1 MTATDISEL
10 IKRSVDSSEAEEGL
24 YGGSIVVLVALY
36 DDLLEKRKGEIS
48 SESGHNFTLNMLESA
63 SVMQDSVIG
72 WNEIHDHSI
81 RYQTSSNIL
90 TFIDNLGLLYSSEVP
105 CSDKIEVFQTKNI
118 RLIVR
123 TSVAIEDSTCFSSS
137 DQQNVICFPHSALQF
152 SRLNCTT
159 FVSSFYSERNERSQ
173 MFPNYISNETSAEDT
188 SGLHHHLIGL
198 SVDNQTVKL
207 EAALVR
213 LEFHHP
219 EVELAGAGRDCVWWD
234 TAGLA
239 WSRGGCEVSE
249 EDSTASLTVC
259 HCDHLTNFGVMF
271 DYRGQADPDDP
282 VFTLLSTI
290 LLSVSALSI
299 LVTQAFL
306 ALTK

>member
-1 MTATDISEL
+1 M
-10 IKRSVDSSEAEEGL
+10 
-24 YGGSIVVLVALY
+24 ALY

-48 SESGHNFTLNMLESA
+48 SESGHNFTLNMLEST

-72 WNEIHDHSI
+72 WNEIHDKTI

-90 TFIDNLGLLYSSEVP
+90 TFIDNLGFLYTSEVP

-118 RLIVR
+118 QLIVR
-123 TSVAIEDSTCFSSS
+123 TSVAIGEECFSSNNNQS
-137 DQQNVICFPHSALQF
+137 VICFPHSALQF
-152 SRLNCTT
+152 LNLNCTT
-159 FVSSFYSERNERSQ
+159 FVSSFYSESNDRSQ

-188 SGLHHHLIGL
+188 SSLHQQLVGL

-207 EAALVR
+207 ESSLVR

-219 EVELAGAGRDCVWWD
+219 EVDLTGAGRDCVWWD
-234 TAGLA
+234 TADLA
-239 WSRGGCEVSE
+239 WARAGCNVSQ

-271 DYRGQADPDDP
+271 DYRGQADPDHP
-282 VFTLLSTI
+282 VLSLLSTV
-290 LLSVSALSI
+290 LLSLSALS
-299 LVTQAFL
+299 LLLTQAFL

>member
-1 MTATDISEL
+1 M
-10 IKRSVDSSEAEEGL
+10 SVDSSQAEEGL
-24 YGGSIVVLVALY
+24 YGGSIVTLVALY

-72 WNEIHDHSI
+72 WNEIHDLSI
-81 RYQTSSNIL
+81 RYQTASNIL
-90 TFIDNLGLLYSSEVP
+90 TFIDNLGLLYTSEVP
-105 CSDKIEVFQTKNI
+105 CSEQMEVFQTKNI

-123 TSVAIEDSTCFSSS
+123 TSLAIEESTCFSSS
-137 DQQNVICFPHSALQF
+137 DEQNVICFPHSALEF

-159 FVSSFYSERNERSQ
+159 FVSSFYSGRNERSH
-173 MFPNYISNETSAEDT
+173 MFPNYISNETSTEDT
-188 SGLHHHLIGL
+188 SRLHHHQIGL

-207 EAALVR
+207 EGSQVR

-219 EVELAGAGRDCVWWD
+219 DLDLTGAGRDCVWWD
-234 TAGLA
+234 TADLA
-239 WSRGGCEVSE
+239 WSRAGCEVSE
-249 EDSTASLTVC
+249 EDSTASVTVC

-271 DYRGQADPDDP
+271 DYRGQAEPHHP
-282 VFTLLSTI
+282 VFTLLSTV
-290 LLSVSALSI
+290 LLSLSALSI